1 MTQVS
6 LHYFALLREQR
17 GQSSESLTTNAANA
31 GELYRELA
39 QRHGF
44 TLPVTHVRVAING
57 EFAAW
62 DTALRSGD
70 ELVFIP
76 PVAGG

>member
-1 MTQVS
+1 MTSVQ

-17 GQSSESLTTNAANA
+17 GLSSEVLATSATDAAA
-31 GELYRELA
+31 LYAELSA
-39 QRHGF
+39 RHGF
-44 TLPVTHVRVAING
+44 TLPVDRVRVAING
-57 EFAAW
+57 EFAPWNTPLLEGA
-62 DTALRSGD
+62 